1 MKRPLPRLDPA
12 ATALVLIDLQRM
24 VVSRDTAPR
33 PAMEV
38 VRNCSR
44 LVTAARP
51 LRVLVV
57 KVRVAFEP
65 DRGDVLR
72 QDVDESYSPPTAPG
86 WDELVEEMQPAE
98 GDLVVTKRQ
107 WGAFYGTNLDLELR
121 RRGRTT
127 LVLGGIA
134 TNFGVESTARDA
146 WERNYQLVLVEDAM
160 AALNAEAHELAV
172 QRIFP
177 RLGRVCTVADVLAAW
192 AGNAASTPATAS
204 HHDPAPGQ

>member
-38 VRNCSR
+38 VRSCSR
-44 LVTAARP
+44 LVTAARR
-51 LRVLVV
+51 LGVLVV

-72 QDVDESYSPPTAPG
+72 QDVDESYSPPTTPG

-98 GDLVVTKRQ
+98 GDVVVTKRQ

-146 WERNYQLVLVEDAM
+146 WERNYQLILVEDAM
-160 AALNAEAHELAV
+160 AALSAGAHEFAV

-177 RLGRVCTVADVLAAW
+177 RLGRVCTVADVLAVW
-192 AGNAASTPATAS
+192 AGGAASAPAC
-204 HHDPAPGQ
+204 

>member
-1 MKRPLPRLDPA
+1 MKRPLPKLDPA
-12 ATALVLIDLQRM
+12 ATALVLIDLQHL
-24 VVSRDTAPR
+24 VVLRDTAPR
-33 PAMEV
+33 PATEV

-44 LVTAARP
+44 LVTEARR
-51 LRVLVV
+51 LGVLVV
-57 KVRVAFEP
+57 KVRVALAP
-65 DRGDVLR
+65 DRGDALR
-72 QDVDESYSPPTAPG
+72 QDVDESYPPPTTPG
-86 WDELVEEMQPAE
+86 WDELVEEMHPAE

-146 WERNYQLVLVEDAM
+146 WERNYQLILVEDAM
-160 AALNAEAHELAV
+160 AALSTGAHEFAV
-172 QRIFP
+172 ERIFP

-192 AGNAASTPATAS
+192 AGSAASTPA
-204 HHDPAPGQ
+204 G

>member
-51 LRVLVV
+51 LGVLVV
-57 KVRVAFEP
+57 KVRVAVEP

-72 QDVDESYSPPTAPG
+72 QDVDESYSPSTAPG

-98 GDLVVTKRQ
+98 GDVVVTKRQ

-121 RRGRTT
+121 RRGRTA

-146 WERNYQLVLVEDAM
+146 WERNYQLILVEDAM
-160 AALNAEAHELAV
+160 GALSPEADEQIGSAA
-172 QRIFP
+172 
-177 RLGRVCTVADVLAAW
+177 C
-192 AGNAASTPATAS
+192 
-204 HHDPAPGQ
+204 